1 MGAGRARDLLSY
13 ETYRGQ
19 GPLPQVEFNNTEKIV
34 MKNEIENLVDKFER
48 KHMSRRELVA
58 SLLGLAGAITAS
70 PIIRAQQVP
79 VVPPS
84 AIGKSMNHVSI
95 SVADVNRSAEF
106 YNRVLGMEII
116 SRPANGG
123 LNMGL
128 GSESFLGL
136 YQLAN
141 PGTMHHLCIG
151 VDNYDPDAIAARLLE
166 HGITASISRDPANRT
181 SGGDQLYFTDPDGI
195 RLQLA
200 QHGYLG

>member
-1 MGAGRARDLLSY
+1 
-13 ETYRGQ
+13 
-19 GPLPQVEFNNTEKIV
+19 
-34 MKNEIENLVDKFER
+34 MKNEIENLVDQFER

-58 SLLGLAGAITAS
+58 SLLGLAGTLAAS
-70 PIIRAQQVP
+70 PIVRAQQAP
-79 VVPPS
+79 VLPPS

-128 GSESFLGL
+128 GGESFLGL

-151 VDNYDPDAIAARLLE
+151 VDNYDPDAMAARLLK
-166 HGITASISRDPANRT
+166 HGITASIRASGAVISRTCSRRRTKSCTLLITRPARSACSAMRVMACCT
-181 SGGDQLYFTDPDGI
+181 SSGVAPKLTWSAA
-195 RLQLA
+195 RA
-200 QHGYLG
+200 AA